1 VALTVFSGDPD
12 IYASFDTSRPTAA
25 NHSFA
30 SAGSG
35 DEVLR
40 ISHLSPHFC
49 AAAPCTLYIGVL
61 GYTNASFSL
70 LASLRDEQPL
80 RLVDGQPQ
88 SDALEAGAW
97 RYFEY
102 RLANASEGFSVA
114 VRPSYGDPDVFVS
127 NTGAVPTQAEH
138 GWAGYAYG
146 ADVVRVGAN
155 TSVAGMG
162 AVFCAG
168 CTYHIGVHCASAT
181 EYSITAARLGG
192 VTLLQGG
199 VPSEGEVFGGG
210 YARFRFLVAD
220 MNAGVHVRLE
230 AARGGMLPQ
239 LFASFG
245 AAPDRNSATFYAA
258 VAPAPH
264 PPRTRPAPTRTHPA
278 PALHPPCTHT
288 ASTLHPRGESLRGCV
303 VG

>member
-1 VALTVFSGDPD
+1 MALTVFSGDPD

-102 RLANASEGFSVA
+102 RLANASEGFYVA

-181 EYSITAARLGG
+181 EYSVTAARLGG

-288 ASTLHPRGESLRGCV
+288 ASTLHPSGESLRGCV

>member
-1 VALTVFSGDPD
+1 MALTVFSGDPD
-12 IYASFDTSRPTAA
+12 IYAAFDTSRPTAA

-40 ISHLSPHFC
+40 VSHLSPHFC
-49 AAAPCTLYIGVL
+49 AAVPCTLYIGVL

-70 LASLRDEQPL
+70 LASLQDETLL
-80 RLVDGQPQ
+80 RLVDGQAQ

-102 RLANASEGFSVA
+102 RLANASEGFYVA

-127 NTGAVPTQAEH
+127 NTGAAPTQAVH

-168 CTYHIGVHCASAT
+168 CTYTIGVYSASGT

-192 VTLLQGG
+192 VTLLQAG

-210 YARFRFLVAD
+210 YARFRFPVAD

-230 AARGGMLPQ
+230 APRSGFLPQ

-245 AAPDRNSATFYAA
+245 AAPDRDSATFYAA
-258 VAPAPH
+258 VAPALH
-264 PPRTRPAPTRTHPA
+264 PPRTRPAPTCTQPA
-278 PALHPPCTHT
+278 P
-288 ASTLHPRGESLRGCV
+288 RGREPARMRRRV
-303 VG
+303 EVQ